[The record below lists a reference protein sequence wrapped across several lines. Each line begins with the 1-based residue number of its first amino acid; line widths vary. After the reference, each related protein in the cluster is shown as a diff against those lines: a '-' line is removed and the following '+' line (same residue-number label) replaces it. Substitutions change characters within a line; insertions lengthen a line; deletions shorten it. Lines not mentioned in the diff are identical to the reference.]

1 MLCLACARPGRPL
14 CPACERDLVVA
25 PDRVV
30 GGVFI
35 GAAFMHSGTAV
46 RLVHNLKYRR
56 SEPAGRFL
64 GAAMAERVSSDAS
77 VLVPVVRS
85 TARRVLNG
93 IDQAVFLAGAV
104 SQITGIPLAAD
115 TLVAPVWWRRRA
127 GAPTNVR
134 RPISFRATRT
144 LPDGAVLVDDVFTT
158 GATVL
163 SGGRAIAPTKFS
175 VLVATTAG
183 TMRVGTEEVPSLGGD
198 VATERRMNA
207 DRSPAALEFSRS
219 DSHVRERVHRARSYG
234 TVDREEQG

>member
-1 MLCLACARPGRPL
+1 
-14 CPACERDLVVA
+14 VVA
-25 PDRVV
+25 PDRTVD
-30 GGVFI
+30 GVFI
-35 GAAFMHSGTAV
+35 GAAFMHTGAAV

-56 SEPAGRFL
+56 SESAGRFL
-64 GAAMAERVSSDAS
+64 ASAMARRVSTDAS

-85 TARRVLNG
+85 TTRRVLNG
-93 IDQAVFLAGAV
+93 IDQAVYLAGAV
-104 SQITGIPLAAD
+104 SQMTGIPLAAD

-127 GAPTNVR
+127 GASTSVR
-134 RPISFRATRT
+134 KPISFRATRS

-183 TMRVGTEEVPSLGGD
+183 TMRAGTQEVPNLGGD

-207 DRSPAALEFSRS
+207 DRSPAALEHSRS
-219 DSHVRERVHRARSYG
+219 DSHARELVLRARSYG
-234 TVDREEQG
+234 IIDREEHG

>member
-1 MLCLACARPGRPL
+1 MCLS
-14 CPACERDLVVA
+14 CERGLVVA
-25 PDRVV
+25 SDGVV
-30 GGVFI
+30 DGVFI
-35 GAAFMHSGTAV
+35 GAAFMHTGTAV

-64 GAAMAERVSSDAS
+64 GAAMAERVSRDAS

-93 IDQAVFLAGAV
+93 IDQAVFLAAV
-104 SQITGIPLAAD
+104 VSEMTGIPLAAG
-115 TLVAPVWWRRRA
+115 TLVAPLWWRRRA

-134 RPISFRATRT
+134 RPISFRAKRT
-144 LPDGAVLVDDVFTT
+144 LSDGAVLVDDVFTT

-183 TMRVGTEEVPSLGGD
+183 TMRAGTEEVPNLGGD

-207 DRSPAALEFSRS
+207 DRSPAALEHPRS
-219 DSHVRERVHRARSYG
+219 DSHVRERVHRARFYG
-234 TVDREEQG
+234 IIDREEHG